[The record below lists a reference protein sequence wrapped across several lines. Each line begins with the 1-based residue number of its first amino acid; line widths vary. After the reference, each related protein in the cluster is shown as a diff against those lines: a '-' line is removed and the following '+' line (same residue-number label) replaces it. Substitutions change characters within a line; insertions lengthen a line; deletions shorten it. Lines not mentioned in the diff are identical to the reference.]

1 MRFKLRE
8 HRMVPPIMQTGET
21 VRQTSDVSARRL
33 RTAAITALKIPTL
46 AALALMAATISCGA
60 QPYPNKPVRL
70 IVPYATG
77 AFPDTVAR
85 LVGHKLSDALGQ
97 QVVVDSRVG
106 GSGVVGTLAV
116 VKSPPDGY
124 TLLGVINNH
133 TTNPHLLKKLPYDEF
148 NDLAPVSLMVRGP
161 LVLAVSSKTGISSV
175 QEFVKLAKSKP
186 GGINFAISGLG
197 SPARL
202 LMEQFRLLAGINLN
216 VVPYKGMVQALN
228 DLVGAQVDALFAT
241 VPSIASFHQAGQIR
255 VLAVTSDGPSAIMP
269 GAPAINALYPGL
281 TGEAWMGLLAPAN
294 TPDAIIERLNSEVA
308 KVLTLP
314 DVKARLKDLGLDAFG
329 STPAQFDNYLRSES
343 KRWGTL
349 IRDQKIIA
357 EQ

>member
-1 MRFKLRE
+1 VE
-8 HRMVPPIMQTGET
+8 ET
-21 VRQTSDVSARRL
+21 VKQTSGVATRRL
-33 RTAAITALKIPTL
+33 RTAAIQALGVP
-46 AALALMAATISCGA
+46 ALAGFALVAATTSCGA
-60 QPYPNKPVRL
+60 QTYPDKPIRL

-116 VKSPPDGY
+116 VKSAPDGY

-161 LVLAVSSKTGISSV
+161 LVLVVSSKTGIGSV

-202 LMEQFRLLAGINLN
+202 LMEQFRAQAGIHLN
-216 VVPYKGMVQALN
+216 VVPYKGMAQALN
-228 DLVGAQVDALFAT
+228 DLVAGQMEALFAT
-241 VPSIASFHQAGQIR
+241 VPSISAFHQAGQVR
-255 VLAVTSDGPSAIMP
+255 VLAVTSDGPSEIMP
-269 GAPAINALYPGL
+269 GVPAINALYPGL
-281 TGEAWMGLLAPAN
+281 TGEAWMGLLAPVN
-294 TPDAIIERLNSEVA
+294 TPSPIIERLNSEVA
-308 KVLTLP
+308 KVLALP
-314 DVKARLKDLGLDAFG
+314 DLKARLRDLGVEAFG
-329 STPAQFDNYLRSES
+329 SRPAQFDSYLRSES

-349 IRDQKIIA
+349 IRERKIVA

>member
-1 MRFKLRE
+1 MQRE
-8 HRMVPPIMQTGET
+8 ET
-21 VRQTSDVSARRL
+21 VRRKNGAAARRL
-33 RTAAITALKIPTL
+33 RTAATNTLKVPAL
-46 AALALMAATISCGA
+46 AALALMAATLSCSA
-60 QPYPNKPVRL
+60 QPYPNKPIRL

-133 TTNPHLLKKLPYDEF
+133 TTNPHLLKKLPYDQF
-148 NDLAPVSLMVRGP
+148 TDLAPVSLMVRGP
-161 LVLAVSSKTGISSV
+161 LVLAVSSKTNINSV

-216 VVPYKGMVQALN
+216 VVPYKGMAQALN
-228 DLVGAQVDALFAT
+228 DLVGGQVDALFAT
-241 VPSIASFHQAGQIR
+241 VPSISSFHQTGQIR
-255 VLAVTSDGPSAIMP
+255 VLAVTSDGPNPIMP
-269 GAPAINALYPGL
+269 GVPAINALYPGL

-294 TPDAIIERLNSEVA
+294 TPDAIIERLNSELA
-308 KVLTLP
+308 KVLALP

-329 STPAQFDNYLRSES
+329 STPAQFDSYLRSES

-349 IRDQKIIA
+349 IRDQKILAA